1 MSENSSDQKRTAFLE
16 TLITRY
22 FDRQSE
28 KNQEEFAEDE
38 SFDREGVYDKV
49 MTAISEKKSSSHKW
63 IPILRIAASILLVSS
78 LASLLYLKRAEIAL
92 LLNPE
97 KMVERKTEKGQTM
110 IVKLED
116 GSKVWLNSDSKLI
129 YPEHFNGK
137 SRNIKLV
144 GEAYFEV
151 VHLAKQPFTIES
163 ERVKT
168 VVLGTSFN
176 IRAYPGNKKV
186 EVTVLTGKVA
196 VYTPNGKKE
205 TFSKVYV
212 TPDQKVTYAGE
223 DIRLRPYS
231 VKAEESI
238 DWKEGKMLF
247 NATPLAEVIEEIER
261 KYNVKLNCSDKI
273 RECPITTTAD
283 LKNEGLNKTL
293 RIIAGTVNASLSYQD
308 GTYYLDGKGCE

>member
-1 MSENSSDQKRTAFLE
+1 ME

-49 MTAISEKKSSSHKW
+49 MTAINEKKSSSHKG

>member
-1 MSENSSDQKRTAFLE
+1 ME

-223 DIRLRPYS
+223 DIRLRPYP

>member
-1 MSENSSDQKRTAFLE
+1 ME

-28 KNQEEFAEDE
+28 KNQEEFAEYE

-223 DIRLRPYS
+223 DIRLRPYP